1 MDRRRQ
7 SCCRDVFIKAW
18 RRLDTFRGDSAFA
31 SWLHRLAV
39 NTMLENARSEG
50 RRTARVLP
58 MEDTSRLAG
67 AARTSGIELK
77 MDMESAIASLPRGA
91 RLAFVAAR
99 CPRLSASGDR
109 RAVERY
115 GWNGEGAAASGAQT
129 IEGETASLEMT
140 HEVIKHL
147 LDDYVTGDLTE
158 EARPSVEEHV
168 AACALCNAEVESLKQ
183 ILARAAELP
192 KSIDPPADAWSNIRS
207 AIGRDESAVRANIPV
222 SRSGIWQRRYVL
234 AAAAILVAVLSSA
247 GTALYMKG
255 HYSGARSSGE
265 VANNSSAE
273 ATPATLAAFTLEEN
287 NYLRTASML
296 QDLLDQQ
303 EASLAPET
311 VAQLKA
317 SLRTI
322 DEAILEARNALR
334 RDPANKMLIEM
345 LSASY
350 RQKVDLLRRTTE
362 LTRGT

>member
-1 MDRRRQ
+1 
-7 SCCRDVFIKAW
+7 
-18 RRLDTFRGDSAFA
+18 
-31 SWLHRLAV
+31 
-39 NTMLENARSEG
+39 
-50 RRTARVLP
+50 
-58 MEDTSRLAG
+58 
-67 AARTSGIELK
+67 
-77 MDMESAIASLPRGA
+77 
-91 RLAFVAAR
+91 
-99 CPRLSASGDR
+99 
-109 RAVERY
+109 
-115 GWNGEGAAASGAQT
+115 
-129 IEGETASLEMT
+129 MT

-158 EARPSVEEHV
+158 EARPPVEDHV
-168 AACALCNAEVESLKQ
+168 TTCALCAAEVESLKR

-192 KSIDPPADAWSNIRS
+192 KSIDPPVDAWSNIRS
-207 AIGRDESAVRANIPV
+207 AISRDESAVTANNPV

-247 GTALYMKG
+247 GTAVYMNG
-255 HYSGARSSGE
+255 RYSGVGASHA
-265 VANNSSAE
+265 VADNASTE
-273 ATPATLAAFTLEEN
+273 ATPATLAAFTIEEN

-322 DEAILEARNALR
+322 DEAILEARNALA
-334 RDPANKMLIEM
+334 RDPANKLLVEM

>member
-1 MDRRRQ
+1 
-7 SCCRDVFIKAW
+7 
-18 RRLDTFRGDSAFA
+18 
-31 SWLHRLAV
+31 
-39 NTMLENARSEG
+39 
-50 RRTARVLP
+50 
-58 MEDTSRLAG
+58 
-67 AARTSGIELK
+67 
-77 MDMESAIASLPRGA
+77 
-91 RLAFVAAR
+91 
-99 CPRLSASGDR
+99 
-109 RAVERY
+109 
-115 GWNGEGAAASGAQT
+115 
-129 IEGETASLEMT
+129 MT

-158 EARPSVEEHV
+158 EARPPVEDHV
-168 AACALCNAEVESLKQ
+168 TTCALCAADVESLKR

-192 KSIDPPADAWSNIRS
+192 KSIDPPVDAWSNIRT
-207 AIGRDESAVRANIPV
+207 AISREESAVRADNSV

-247 GTALYMKG
+247 GTALYMTG
-255 HYSGARSSGE
+255 HYSRTGSSHAVGND
-265 VANNSSAE
+265 ASTE
-273 ATPATLAAFTLEEN
+273 ATPATLAAFTIEEN

-322 DEAILEARNALR
+322 DEAILEARNALA
-334 RDPANKMLIEM
+334 RDPANKLLVQM

>member
-1 MDRRRQ
+1 
-7 SCCRDVFIKAW
+7 
-18 RRLDTFRGDSAFA
+18 
-31 SWLHRLAV
+31 
-39 NTMLENARSEG
+39 
-50 RRTARVLP
+50 
-58 MEDTSRLAG
+58 
-67 AARTSGIELK
+67 
-77 MDMESAIASLPRGA
+77 
-91 RLAFVAAR
+91 
-99 CPRLSASGDR
+99 
-109 RAVERY
+109 
-115 GWNGEGAAASGAQT
+115 
-129 IEGETASLEMT
+129 MT

-158 EARPSVEEHV
+158 EARPPVEEHV
-168 AACALCNAEVESLKQ
+168 TACALCAAEVESLRR

-192 KSIDPPADAWSNIRS
+192 KSIDPPVDAWSNIRS
-207 AIGRDESAVRANIPV
+207 AISRDESAVRANSSV
-222 SRSGIWQRRYVL
+222 SRSSIWQRRYILVA

-247 GTALYMKG
+247 GTALYMNG
-255 HYSGARSSGE
+255 HYSGAKSSRAVANSSSG
-265 VANNSSAE
+265 E
-273 ATPATLAAFTLEEN
+273 ATPATLAAFTIEEN

-322 DEAILEARNALR
+322 DEAILEARNALA
-334 RDPANKMLIEM
+334 RDPANKLLVEM

>member
-1 MDRRRQ
+1 
-7 SCCRDVFIKAW
+7 
-18 RRLDTFRGDSAFA
+18 
-31 SWLHRLAV
+31 
-39 NTMLENARSEG
+39 
-50 RRTARVLP
+50 
-58 MEDTSRLAG
+58 
-67 AARTSGIELK
+67 
-77 MDMESAIASLPRGA
+77 
-91 RLAFVAAR
+91 
-99 CPRLSASGDR
+99 
-109 RAVERY
+109 
-115 GWNGEGAAASGAQT
+115 
-129 IEGETASLEMT
+129 MT

-158 EARPSVEEHV
+158 EARPPVEDHV
-168 AACALCNAEVESLKQ
+168 AACGLCAHEVESLRL

-207 AIGRDESAVRANIPV
+207 AISRDESAVRANNSV
-222 SRSGIWQRRYVL
+222 SHSGIWQRRYVL
-234 AAAAILVAVLSSA
+234 AAAAILVAALSST
-247 GTALYMKG
+247 GTALYMKA
-255 HYSGARSSGE
+255 HYSGGRTSGV
-265 VANNSSAE
+265 VATNSSAQV
-273 ATPATLAAFTLEEN
+273 TPATLAAFTIEEN

-322 DEAILEARNALR
+322 DEAILEARNALA
-334 RDPANKMLIEM
+334 RDPANKLLVEM